1 MIDVK
6 QIIVSNLQQ
15 RINNPMAQNM
25 LNLYQSGDMEG
36 FQNVARNYMNTQGR
50 NYDEELKKYKGMLG
64 IK

>member
-15 RINNPMAQNM
+15 RISNPMAQNM

-36 FQNVARNYMNTQGR
+36 FQNVARNYMSTQGR
-50 NYDEELKKYKGMLG
+50 NFDEELNKYKVMLG